1 MIDRSK
7 EVAKLLRR
15 IEQLESVK
23 PDNKYCQRY
32 KDIVYEIDLIRQT
45 IKMLKNDQYG
55 KFGGN

>member
-7 EVAKLLRR
+7 EIAKLLRR
-15 IEQLESVK
+15 LEQLEFVK